1 MSVLSVENVVAG
13 FGGIVALNRVS
24 FDVGAGEIVGII
36 GPNGAGKTTLLNVV
50 SGLVRPSGGEVR
62 LDGVPITRHTPDR
75 IAARGLARTFQTST
89 LFPGMSVVE
98 NLMTGLH
105 LRRRAGL
112 LASGFRTRALR
123 AEERRL
129 KAAAMEA
136 LEFVGFAAH
145 ADRPGDALSF
155 GERRIIEI
163 ARALIADPK
172 IVLLDEPAVGLSV
185 NRVAELEQLLRRI
198 RDEKRVTL
206 VMIEHVIR
214 LVMGVSDRVVVLDAG
229 VKIADG
235 RPAEVREDPAV
246 IQAYLGRRRDA

>member
-1 MSVLSVENVVAG
+1 MSMLAIEKVVAG
-13 FGGIVALNRVS
+13 FGGIIAVNEVS
-24 FDVGAGEIVGII
+24 FEVGAGEIVGII

-50 SGLVRPSGGEVR
+50 SGLLRPTRGEVR
-62 LDGVPITRHTPDR
+62 LNGVPITDHTPDQ

-89 LFPGMSVVE
+89 LFPGMSVLE

-112 LASGFRTRALR
+112 FASGFRTRAMR
-123 AEERRL
+123 AEERQLER
-129 KAAAMEA
+129 AAMEA

-163 ARALIADPK
+163 ARALIAEPA
-172 IVLLDEPAVGLSV
+172 IVLLDEPAVGLSLT
-185 NRVAELEQLLRRI
+185 RVTELEQLLRRI

-214 LVMGVSDRVVVLDAG
+214 LVMGVSDRIVVLDAG
-229 VKIADG
+229 LKIAEG
-235 RPAEVREDPAV
+235 RPAAVRQDPAV

>member
-1 MSVLSVENVVAG
+1 MSILEIKSVIAG
-13 FGGIVALNRVS
+13 FGGIVALNDVS
-24 FDVGAGEIVGII
+24 FDVGEGEIVGII

-50 SGLVRPSGGEVR
+50 SGLVQPQQGEVF
-62 LDGVPITRHTPDR
+62 LNGAPITGHTPDQ
-75 IAARGLARTFQTST
+75 IAARGLARTFQSST

-112 LASGFRTRALR
+112 FACGFRTRAMR
-123 AEERRL
+123 AEERQL
-129 KAAAMEA
+129 KEAAMEA
-136 LEFVGFAAH
+136 LEFVGFAAY

-163 ARALIADPK
+163 ARALIAEPK
-172 IVLLDEPAVGLSV
+172 IVLLDEPGVGLSL

-198 RDEKRVTL
+198 RDEKHVTL

-229 VKIADG
+229 LKIAEG
-235 RPAEVREDPAV
+235 QPAAVRQEPAV